1 MRKLVRCKVC
11 GYIMY
16 EDKLKEKCP
25 ACGALRQVFEPYT
38 DPLSQARR
46 NVLDMDLHR
55 IAVHFPI
62 AFAVMIPFLLV
73 GAFVFSAHAAIM
85 LMTVRLMVLLL
96 PLFIILAYFVGML
109 DGVTRFRKIK
119 VSEILKKKVIYGII
133 FFALSIV
140 LNILVWTAGFRH
152 GPIMALEIVIAVL
165 AVACATELGLL
176 GRGIMNSAFPGK

>member
-16 EDKLKEKCP
+16 EDKLKERCP

-38 DPLSQARR
+38 DPMSQTRR
-46 NVLDMDLHR
+46 NVLDLDLHR

-62 AFAVMIPFLLV
+62 AFAVAVPILLICAV
-73 GAFVFSAHAAIM
+73 IFPARSAIM
-85 LMTVRLMVLLL
+85 LMTVKLMVLLL
-96 PLFIILAYFVGML
+96 PLLIIAAFFVGML
-109 DGVTRFRKIK
+109 DGVTRFRKIR
-119 VSEILKKKVIYGII
+119 VSEILKKKVAYGII
-133 FFALSIV
+133 FFALSII
-140 LNILVWTAGFRH
+140 LNILVWTAGFGS
-152 GPIMALEIVIAVL
+152 GPVVALEILVAVA